1 MIKSALTDNSNAM
14 QSTNDQILIA
24 WSTRDQVSFIVE
36 QPLHHKSH
44 ILVIITCNN
53 DITID
58 NIESHII
65 IFPMLLVPYQALC
78 KLMERHGKNWQ
89 HLFLIYLHLHIIL
102 NRQHFPTFCT
112 FSSSTC
118 YTLYSIGNTCLSTCC
133 TCPASPCCTLYT
145 SCSSTWLTT
154 CNSRQH

>member
-1 MIKSALTDNSNAM
+1 MIN
-14 QSTNDQILIA
+14 QGSTQLHIA
-24 WSTRDQVSFIVE
+24 E

-44 ILVIITCNN
+44 ILVIITCNK

-58 NIESHII
+58 NIGSHVIF
-65 IFPMLLVPYQALC
+65 FPMLLVPYQALC

-118 YTLYSIGNTCLSTCC
+118 YTLYSIGNTCSLLVVLV
-133 TCPASPCCTLYT
+133 PHLLVAHYT
-145 SCSSTWLTT
+145 QQALQHDSILVKFYSQRATAGNISS
-154 CNSRQH
+154 